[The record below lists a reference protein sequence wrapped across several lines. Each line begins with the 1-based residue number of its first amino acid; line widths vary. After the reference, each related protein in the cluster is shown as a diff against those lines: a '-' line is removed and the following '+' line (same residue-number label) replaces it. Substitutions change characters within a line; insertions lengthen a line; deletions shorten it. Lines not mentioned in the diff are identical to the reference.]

1 MKNKKILVITI
12 LVLVLLGGL
21 GTFGFITY
29 KNYMEE
35 QRLKEEQEKKEK
47 AEALL
52 LETIKNNYNEKVIT
66 TKESKLYKLENDK
79 YIEIGTIN
87 SDVNLY
93 LEVIGEATLKNEYF
107 KLAKSNYYIYHD
119 AVKPDIEFS
128 TSNNYKNYVPFDND
142 ILTKSGAKVYLND
155 KELYVINEELQLPII
170 INDTNAY
177 HVELN
182 NMLVEIKKEDVSKTI
197 ENKRNQA
204 VATNIGVLNYHFFYD
219 AQKENCNE
227 IICLEKSKFEQHLKY
242 LQDNDFYTATM
253 KDMAL
258 WMNKKIRL
266 PKKTTVIT
274 VDDGA
279 LGTDT
284 HLIELL
290 EKYDMHGT
298 LFLITAWWP
307 KEKYVSPNL
316 EIQSHGY
323 DIHTNGGAVTRSRD
337 VLLADVKKSISKLDG
352 ENTAFCY
359 PFYAH
364 NYTTKEVLKQ
374 AGFKIA
380 FVGGNVKAN
389 QNHDPYQIYR
399 YVIYSYTSVNDL
411 KYMVN

>member
-1 MKNKKILVITI
+1 MKKIKKILIIITI
-12 LVLVLLGGL
+12 ILLLGLL
-21 GTFGFITY
+21 GFGFVTY
-29 KNYMEE
+29 KNYQEE
-35 QRLKEEQEKKEK
+35 QRLKEEQERIEKE
-47 AEALL
+47 LL
-52 LETIKNNYNEKVIT
+52 TAIKNNYNEKVIT
-66 TKESKLYKLENDK
+66 TKESKLYKLENNE
-79 YIEIGTIN
+79 YVEVGTIN
-87 SDVNLY
+87 NEVNLY
-93 LEVIGEATLKNEYF
+93 LEVIGETTLKNEYF
-107 KLAKSNYYIYHD
+107 KLSKSNYYIYYD
-119 AVKPDIEFS
+119 AVKPNIEF
-128 TSNNYKNYVPFDND
+128 TTNDDYKNYIPFDDD
-142 ILTKSGAKVYLND
+142 ILIKSGAKAYLNG
-155 KELYVINEELQLPII
+155 KELYSIDEELQLSVFIK
-170 INDTNAY
+170 DTNSY

-182 NMLVEIKKEDVSKTI
+182 NMLVEIKKEDVIKTI
-197 ENKRNQA
+197 NNKKSEVA
-204 VATNIGVLNYHFFYD
+204 ATNIGVLNYHFFYD
-219 AQKENCNE
+219 KQKENCNE
-227 IICLEKSKFEQHLKY
+227 IICLEKSKFEEHLKY
-242 LQDNDFYTATM
+242 LKDNGFYTATM
-253 KDMAL
+253 NDMAL
-258 WMNKKIRL
+258 WMEKKIKL

-274 VDDGA
+274 IDDGA

-316 EIQSHGY
+316 EIQSHGF

-337 VLLADVKKSISKLDG
+337 VLLADVKQSISKLDG

-364 NYTTKEVLKQ
+364 NSTTKEVIKQ

-389 QNHDPYQIYR
+389 QNNDPYKIYR

>member
-1 MKNKKILVITI
+1 MKKKKTI
-12 LVLVLLGGL
+12 LIIVISVILLGIL
-21 GTFGFITY
+21 GSGIVIY
-29 KNYMEE
+29 KNYMQE
-35 QRLKEEQEKKEK
+35 QKQKEEQEKKEK

-66 TKESKLYKLENDK
+66 TKKSKLYKLENDK

-87 SDVNLY
+87 SEVNLF

-107 KLAKSNYYIYHD
+107 KLAKTNYYIYHD
-119 AVKPDIEFS
+119 AVKPNTEFMV
-128 TSNNYKNYVPFDND
+128 NDDYKNYIPFDND
-142 ILTKSGAKVYLND
+142 ILTKNGAKVYLNN
-155 KELYVINEELQLPII
+155 KELYVINDSLQLPII
-170 INDTNAY
+170 INDTNSY
-177 HVELN
+177 HVEFN

-197 ENKRNQA
+197 ENKKNQA
-204 VATNIGVLNYHFFYD
+204 VATNIGILNYHFFYD
-219 AQKENCNE
+219 AKKENCNE
-227 IICLEKSKFEQHLKY
+227 IICLEKNNFEQHLKY
-242 LQDNDFYTATM
+242 LQDNNFYTATM
-253 KDMAL
+253 NDIYL

-307 KEKYVSPNL
+307 KEKYLSPNL

-323 DIHTNGGAVTRSRD
+323 DIHTNGGAVTRSRE
-337 VLLADVKKSISKLDG
+337 VLLADVKQSIIKLDG

-380 FVGGNVKAN
+380 FVGGNVKVN